1 MKILKKILN
10 CIFNPINNVSFGKN
24 TEKLADVFNRRPFLI
39 FLVAVV
45 VTAIT
50 ILMGIYFF

>member
-1 MKILKKILN
+1 MKILKKIFY

-24 TEKLADVFNRRPFLI
+24 TEKVVDVFNRRPIYI
-39 FLVAVV
+39 FLVALV

-50 ILMGIYFF
+50 LLMGYYFF

>member
-1 MKILKKILN
+1 MTILKKIFY

-24 TEKLADVFNRRPFLI
+24 TEKVVDVFNRRPIYI
-39 FLVAVV
+39 FLVALV

-50 ILMGIYFF
+50 LLMGYYFF